1 MGLPWRRLRP
11 IILMGRADTDLTP
24 IIRAGACWRCA
35 ARLSAHAPRVSRR
48 ISRWPLRP
56 VASRRLLSTA
66 ARENAADDKIIS
78 WTEISKEEEERRQR
92 EIEAKNNVLDVNKNG
107 ASAAEVSKSTQSDIL
122 IESFAR
128 EPLVPRPANLS
139 ALVVPAVRYENYR
152 ETARSKVLHDK
163 SVTRQ
168 ARLEAI
174 RQAQLKPLPDWRA
187 VLQRLVGDMSRQRD
201 IPRAGNDGIAA
212 IISAISMSPPP
223 PRSSGSAETA
233 SSLAR
238 LYAPDPLKQ
247 HLLQQLAP
255 DATAGQYHWNAMSF
269 ALHDN
274 SPSVIELL
282 RGVDET
288 LWKIA
293 GRTGCVLR
301 MYRRENDETSE
312 AEDGISN
319 GDGKVQSHEKG
330 NRPWLLTLSGTIPTV
345 YRAANEVTSFAKD
358 ALPVTIGNDV
368 LLEDR
373 FRRDLGEEAS
383 ASKEN
388 KHTLNSPPD
397 QAKIACRSTWSLVS
411 SSYYIRD
418 RKIRDDAVFSP
429 HVIRIGAHQIRQPD
443 DWTPVSLERYV
454 AALTNGR
461 PPYHLAPKLYPQRRA
476 WTRKQAGGSSGHA
489 IESSPVADG
498 NPPSPASVI
507 EPGTSM
513 AGGNPVLN
521 SHVYTVVN
529 LLLSL
534 FHNEAVR
541 HALSMSAFKMALAFM
556 CKHGETYR
564 PEVRSLFE
572 RAESV
577 RVPMDTETFNI
588 LLASQVTTQD
598 LRNFGATLALM
609 NRRGMKPDLTT
620 WLLFMRLFESEEVK
634 RHILRTMH
642 ASRHD
647 LLDLPDAL
655 RSIAQEMA
663 EYDAQRAVIQR
674 KQQEMKQEWIHNLGY
689 QGAPESQLTAQE
701 QDNAASIF
709 VDEFMAQQTEK
720 YGLGWLSRTAANRIL
735 EVFGSYGLFPE
746 CMAVLTSL
754 RQELSHRSYKEAYR
768 EQQQRPGKNQEQNRH
783 QQMPLENSQNRHLE
797 TVENGDSID
806 VITYNIVIT
815 HAKLY
820 NSLPKALA
828 VVRHMEGLD
837 ADSAKPLTSA
847 LTVPAEDLVEPSAHS
862 DGLPQIP
869 QVAMPVAP
877 DSTTLQMLFEMANQR
892 RLPHLL
898 GTLWA
903 YASVS
908 RKAQHLMRKRAGQ
921 ILVTGDLP
929 GKTPLVRALQL
940 GQPSI
945 IDKLGASKPI
955 VTATAA
961 SERIA
966 QRYAG
971 WEPAV
976 PLSHAMQEAIDRDK
990 MLLQDRLDQNGRSNT
1005 GRPLPPPLR
1014 IPLRR
1019 KVHVQRISKKKS
1031 SHAENSDV
1039 VHIDVQTDW
1048 MLPVKPG

>member
-1 MGLPWRRLRP
+1 M
-11 IILMGRADTDLTP
+11 
-24 IIRAGACWRCA
+24 
-35 ARLSAHAPRVSRR
+35 SRR
-48 ISRWPLRP
+48 IGRWPLRP

-66 ARENAADDKIIS
+66 ARENSADDKIIS
-78 WTEISKEEEERRQR
+78 WTDISKEETERRQR
-92 EIEAKNNVLDVNKNG
+92 ETAAKRNCLDVNKNG
-107 ASAAEVSKSTQSDIL
+107 APAKDVARSAQSDVL

-128 EPLVPRPANLS
+128 EPLVPRPVNLS
-139 ALVVPAVRYENYR
+139 ALVVPAVKYENYR
-152 ETARSKVLHDK
+152 ETARSKLLHDK
-163 SVTRQ
+163 SVARQ

-201 IPRAGNDGIAA
+201 MTGAGKGGVAA

-223 PRSSGSAETA
+223 PRSSGSAEAA

-247 HLLQQLAP
+247 HLLQQLGP
-255 DATAGQYHWNAMSF
+255 DATADQYHWNAMSF

-274 SPSVIELL
+274 SPSVNELL
-282 RGVDET
+282 HGVDET

-301 MYRRENDETSE
+301 MYRREQDE
-312 AEDGISN
+312 AIKADYGISN
-319 GDGKVQSHEKG
+319 DDGKIQSHEKG
-330 NRPWLLTLSGTIPTV
+330 SRPWLLTLSGTIPSV
-345 YRAANEVTSFAKD
+345 YRAANEITSFAKD

-368 LLEDR
+368 LLQDR
-373 FRRDLGEEAS
+373 FRRDLGGEGS
-383 ASKEN
+383 TLKEN
-388 KHTLNSPPD
+388 KHLLNSPPG
-397 QAKIACRSTWSLVS
+397 QAEIACMSTWSLVS
-411 SSYYIRD
+411 SSYYIRE
-418 RKIRDDAVFSP
+418 RKSRDDALFAP
-429 HVIRIGAHQIRQPD
+429 HVIHIGAHQIRQPD

-461 PPYHLAPKLYPQRRA
+461 PPYHLAPKLYPQKRA
-476 WTRKQAGGSSGHA
+476 WTRKQVGGSSGNA
-489 IESSPVADG
+489 IKSSLVADG
-498 NPPSPASVI
+498 NAPLSASDI

-513 AGGNPVLN
+513 AGGNPILN

-577 RVPMDTETFNI
+577 SVPMDTETFNI
-588 LLASQVTTQD
+588 LLASQVKTQD

-647 LLDLPDAL
+647 LLDFPDAL
-655 RSIAQEMA
+655 RSIAQEMV
-663 EYDAQRAVIQR
+663 EYDAWRAVLQR
-674 KQQEMKQEWIHNLGY
+674 KQQETEREQIQN
-689 QGAPESQLTAQE
+689 QGRQGVPKSQLTAQE
-701 QDNAASIF
+701 QEQAASIF
-709 VDEFMAQQTEK
+709 VDEFIVHQSEK
-720 YGLGWLSRTAANRIL
+720 YGSGWLSRVAANRIL
-735 EVFGSYGLFPE
+735 EVFGSHGLFPE
-746 CMAVLTSL
+746 CMAFLTSL
-754 RQELSHRSYKEAYR
+754 RQELSLRSYKEAYR
-768 EQQQRPGKNQEQNRH
+768 EQQQWLLKNQEQSR
-783 QQMPLENSQNRHLE
+783 QTQMPLGHLE
-797 TVENGDSID
+797 TIENIDSID
-806 VITYNIVIT
+806 TITYNIVLT

-837 ADSAKPLTSA
+837 AASLKPLTSD
-847 LTVPAEDLVEPSAHS
+847 LTIPAENIVEPLAHS
-862 DGLPQIP
+862 DLLPQIP
-869 QVAMPVAP
+869 QVAMSVAP

-898 GTLWA
+898 GALWA
-903 YASVS
+903 YASVT
-908 RKAQHLMRKRAGQ
+908 RRAKHLMRKRAGQ
-921 ILVTGDLP
+921 ILATGDLP
-929 GKTPLVRALQL
+929 GKTPLVRALHL
-940 GQPSI
+940 GQSSN
-945 IDKLGASKPI
+945 DKLVASTPI
-955 VTATAA
+955 ATATAA
-961 SERIA
+961 SERTA

-976 PLSHAMQEAIDRDK
+976 PLSHVMQEALDRDK
-990 MLLQDRLDQNGRSNT
+990 MLLQDRVDRNGRSNA

-1019 KVHVQRISKKKS
+1019 KVNAQKFQKKKS
-1031 SHAENSDV
+1031 SLAENLDV
-1039 VHIDVQTDW
+1039 IHIDVQTDW
-1048 MLPVKPG
+1048 MLPVKPVEGRTMAERAVDSATSSRSKAAAG